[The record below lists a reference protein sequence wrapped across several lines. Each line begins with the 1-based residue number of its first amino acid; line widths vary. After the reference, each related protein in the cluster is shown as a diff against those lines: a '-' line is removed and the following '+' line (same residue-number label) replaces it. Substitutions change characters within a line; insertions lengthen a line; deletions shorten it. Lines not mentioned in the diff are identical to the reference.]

1 QVHLV
6 GTNAEAPGPG
16 AQPEVELHGLVAG
29 LDVVPRAVDAPE
41 LLRVD
46 LHDPVLLGKVDPAP
60 ATRLAI
66 RVLDELLGR
75 RSTQGRP
82 WVLDHLMVTAVAA
95 DRAHQLPPVG
105 AVAAGR
111 PP

>member
-1 QVHLV
+1 YVYTLS
-6 GTNAEAPGPG
+6 
-16 AQPEVELHGLVAG
+16 LHDALPICLVAG

-46 LHDPVLLGKVDPAP
+46 LHDPELLGKVDPAP
-60 ATRLAI
+60 ATRRAI

-82 WVLDHLMVTAVAA
+82 WVHDHLMVTAVAA
-95 DRAHQLPPVG
+95 DRKSTRLNSSHVK
-105 AVAAGR
+105 
-111 PP
+111 